1 MPGSPPNSTTLP
13 AIVPANYYLTATATD
28 PAGNTSEFSTQRQ
41 VSTTDSE
48 PDGLPDA
55 YEIATWTNLTS
66 ATGTSDSDGDG
77 MTNAQE
83 FRAGT
88 NPRDPLS
95 VFRLAPP
102 ATVGADKTL
111 SLTNFAGRTYRIDYA
126 DSLASPTPWRILAD
140 QIPGTG
146 SSITITDPGAT
157 ALPQRF
163 YRAVIEP

>member
-1 MPGSPPNSTTLP
+1 MRALRIPLISFVFGLGSPVFADSSSDAVATYEL
-13 AIVPANYYLTATATD
+13 ANWPTIT
-28 PAGNTSEFSTQRQ
+28 
-41 VSTTDSE
+41 TTD
-48 PDGLPDA
+48 G
-55 YEIATWTNLTS
+55 NR
-66 ATGTSDSDGDG
+66 

-102 ATVGADKTL
+102 VTVSADKTL
-111 SLTNFAGRTYRIDYA
+111 SLANFAGRTYRIDYS
-126 DSLASPTPWRILAD
+126 DFLGSPTPWRILAD

-146 SSITITDPGAT
+146 SNITITEPGAT

-163 YRAVIEP
+163 YRAVIVP